1 MSTSTPLSRKTKW
14 AYGAGDYGF
23 SLTDTTI
30 GILFAIY
37 LVDVA
42 GLEPEF
48 AAIAVFIGKSWDY
61 INDPLMG
68 YISDRARTRW
78 GRRRPFL
85 LAGFLPFALAFAALW
100 WVPPFESQFA
110 LVAYYAFTY
119 LLYEACAT
127 FVYMPYFALTPELTP
142 DYDERTTLTTYRMFF
157 SIFGSLIAF
166 TVPLAIIGAMRPEN
180 ASRVAYVGLALGLSA
195 GLPLLLTFLGTRERP
210 EYQARPQPGLRDSI
224 RAAYKNRPF
233 IFAAGIFLFTW
244 TGMEIVQGMLLFFLK
259 YRMNLEKESDI
270 VAGTVFIVALITLPL
285 WERVSRKYD
294 KRVAYIGGMVFISAV
309 MITLIVISPSWG
321 FPIVIALA
329 ALAGIGVSAVHVLP
343 WSIIPDAIEWD
354 ELNTGE
360 RHEGVFYS
368 LVTLFRKIASSISI
382 PLTLLVLGWS
392 GYVSNAPH
400 QPASAVR
407 AIQVMMGPVPS
418 IFFLAGIVFA
428 LLYPLNRERHAE
440 VRAQIAARR
449 LMQSQAS
456 D

>member
-1 MSTSTPLSRKTKW
+1 
-14 AYGAGDYGF
+14 
-23 SLTDTTI
+23 
-30 GILFAIY
+30 
-37 LVDVA
+37 
-42 GLEPEF
+42 
-48 AAIAVFIGKSWDY
+48 
-61 INDPLMG
+61 
-68 YISDRARTRW
+68 
-78 GRRRPFL
+78 
-85 LAGFLPFALAFAALW
+85 
-100 WVPPFESQFA
+100 
-110 LVAYYAFTY
+110 
-119 LLYEACAT
+119 
-127 FVYMPYFALTPELTP
+127 
-142 DYDERTTLTTYRMFF
+142 
-157 SIFGSLIAF
+157 
-166 TVPLAIIGAMRPEN
+166 VPLAIIGAMRPEN

-285 WERVSRKYD
+285 WEQASRKYD
-294 KRVAYIGGMVFISAV
+294 KRVAYVGGMIFISAV

-392 GYVSNAPH
+392 GYVSNAPN